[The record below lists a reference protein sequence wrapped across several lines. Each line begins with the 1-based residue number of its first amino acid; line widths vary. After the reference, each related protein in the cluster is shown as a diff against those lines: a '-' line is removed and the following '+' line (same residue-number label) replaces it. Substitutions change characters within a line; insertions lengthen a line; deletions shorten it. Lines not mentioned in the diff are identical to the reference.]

1 MRQKMMMVVVMML
14 AACAAPAPEVE
25 DVAASEGAL
34 TVSAGIWRQDID
46 VHTSLGVVHT
56 TAVYTT
62 GARLRADRRVVLLVP
77 GTLANGAGYYDVAR
91 GTGYDTAEILARA
104 GYVAVMVDLPG
115 TGDSFRP
122 SDGSTANTELAAWAL
137 RRVMLRYAISTLAP
151 ADGFDVYG
159 ETGIGTNVLLT
170 LARESYVRSI
180 VGSAVFYRRFGPFT
194 GPTLFDPGF
203 RAVVQGVP
211 GGYLPQDPSFIAAFL
226 PFTEP
231 ALLEEVVAAC
241 VGPMPA
247 TALTGPFIELFD
259 IDFAPEG
266 PEFVLEHAIVD
277 AAPARAPAL
286 FIQGSPDPIGSE
298 VGTAELAAVYGSTGG
313 GDAEVVTLVGASH
326 LMRFDAVTSDG
337 PSSPFWSA
345 VLGFLAEQ

>member
-1 MRQKMMMVVVMML
+1 MRQKMMFVVAMML
-14 AACAAPAPEVE
+14 AACASVPEVE
-25 DVAASEGAL
+25 DVASTEGEL
-34 TVSAGIWRQDID
+34 TVSAGIWRQEID
-46 VHTSLGVVHT
+46 VHTGLGPVHT

-77 GTLANGAGYYDVAR
+77 GTLANGAGYYDVAS

-115 TGDSFRP
+115 TGESFRP
-122 SDGSTANTELAAWAL
+122 SDGATAGTELAAWAL

-151 ADGFDVYG
+151 ADGFDVYA
-159 ETGIGTNVLLT
+159 ETGIGTSVLLT
-170 LARESYVRSI
+170 LARESYVRTI

-203 RAVVQGVP
+203 RAVVSGVP
-211 GGYLPQDPSFIAAFL
+211 GGYLPQDPSFIAGFL

-231 ALLEEVVAAC
+231 VLRDEVVAAC
-241 VGPMPA
+241 LGPMPT
-247 TALTGPFIELFD
+247 TAPTGPFVELFA
-259 IDFAPEG
+259 IPFTPEG
-266 PEFVLEHAIVD
+266 PEFVLSHPIVD

-286 FIQGSPDPIGSE
+286 FVQGSPDPIGSE
-298 VGTAELAAVYGSTGG
+298 LGTAELEATYGTIGG

-337 PSSPFWSA
+337 PTSPFWSA
-345 VLGFLAEQ
+345 VLAFLAAN